1 MPIPRTVLRFA
12 TCALLSTATWAG
24 AGRPYLSLAQKADVL
39 WTGTVADA
47 EGNRYNVR
55 ILPGYR
61 TALGFGTES
70 WGDGWGNQ
78 MGGVVSIG
86 RGLMDAPRSLKRLG
100 EYGTAEPWEG
110 IADGWVQGK
119 DVVVWSVS
127 EMMTTG
133 AAEDWSEYWSDADE
147 ARARESF
154 GWTLAYPWAI
164 AKGIVNTAIR
174 QGIGVVCIGAGVAWA
189 LVLRP
194 AYQLSKPVVLTAF
207 DLGVATGRIGWGGL
221 RMGWGLAVNQLFLGT
236 ATPIA
241 GWAWNTALGLPMAIA
256 GKVPTP
262 VSADGWWVSQISG
275 NPVSVSAIDGPD
287 VRYAWDGV
295 TDSVPTAYWME
306 DAVARVRRE
315 GARDSVLAS
324 YTPVLEGIQSRMD
337 SLSEL
342 RDSLRA
348 RQWRDA
354 EQAESVFPRR
364 FLVPDD
370 YRKCR
375 GEVPAALP
383 PELDARLRAW
393 IARDSLGAGLS
404 DSAVDGIVDRYRRT
418 WGRCRDQGKVVP
430 ANLDP
435 GAKFNPNL
443 LIREEVQQ
451 ILD

>member
-1 MPIPRTVLRFA
+1 MPIPRTFLRFA
-12 TCALLSTATWAG
+12 TCAILSLAACAA

-47 EGNRYNVR
+47 DGNRYNIR
-55 ILPGYR
+55 ILPGYK
-61 TALGFGTES
+61 TAFGFGTGS

-78 MGGVVSIG
+78 VGGIVSIG

-133 AAEDWSEYWSDADE
+133 AAEDWREYWGAADQ

-164 AKGIVNTAIR
+164 MKGIVNTTIR
-174 QGIGVVCIGAGVAWA
+174 QAIGVVCIGGGVAWA

-194 AYQLSKPVVLTAF
+194 AYQLSKPVVLTAY
-207 DLGVATGRIGWGGL
+207 DLGVATGRVGWGGA
-221 RMGWGLAVNQLFLGT
+221 RMGWGLAVNQLLLGT

-275 NPVSVSAIDGPD
+275 VPGSPSVADGPD
-287 VRYAWDGV
+287 ARYAWDGL

-306 DAVARVRRE
+306 DAVARVRRQR
-315 GARDSVLAS
+315 ARDSVLAR
-324 YTPVLEGIQSRMD
+324 YAPALGDIESRMD
-337 SLSEL
+337 SLSES

-354 EQAESVFPRR
+354 ELAENSFPRR
-364 FLVPDD
+364 YLVPDD

-375 GEVPAALP
+375 GEIPTALP
-383 PELDARLRAW
+383 SDLDARLRAW
-393 IARDSLGAGLS
+393 IARDSLGAGLP
-404 DSAVDGIVDRYRRT
+404 DSAVDAIVDRYRAT
-418 WGRCRDQGKVVP
+418 WGRCRGQGEGDP

-435 GAKFNPNL
+435 GAKFNPNI
-443 LIREEVQQ
+443 LIQEETRQ
-451 ILD
+451 ILK

>member
-47 EGNRYNVR
+47 DGNRYNIR
-55 ILPGYR
+55 ILPGYK
-61 TALGFGTES
+61 TAFGFGSES

-78 MGGVVSIG
+78 VGGIVSIG

-127 EMMTTG
+127 DMMTSG
-133 AAEDWSEYWSDADE
+133 AAKDWRQYWGNAD
-147 ARARESF
+147 RARERESF
-154 GWTLAYPWAI
+154 AWILAYPWAI
-164 AKGIVNTAIR
+164 AKGLVNTAIR
-174 QGIGVVCIGAGVAWA
+174 QAIGVVCIGGGVAWA
-189 LVLRP
+189 LVVRP

-207 DLGVATGRIGWGGL
+207 DLGVATGRVGWGGA
-221 RMGWGLAVNQLFLGT
+221 RMGWGLAVNQVLLGT

-287 VRYAWDGV
+287 ARYAWDGV

-324 YTPVLEGIQSRMD
+324 YAPVLEGIQSRID
-337 SLSEL
+337 SLSES

-354 EQAESVFPRR
+354 ELAESVFPRR

-383 PELDARLRAW
+383 AELDARLRAW
-393 IARDSLGAGLS
+393 ISRDSLGAGLP
-404 DSAVDGIVDRYRRT
+404 DSVVDGIVDRYRST
-418 WGRCRDQGKVVP
+418 WGRCGGGSGAGP
-430 ANLDP
+430 TSLDP

-443 LIREEVQQ
+443 LIQEETRQ
-451 ILD
+451 ILK

>member
-1 MPIPRTVLRFA
+1 MQNSRAVLRFA
-12 TCALLSTATWAG
+12 MCSILLSAACAG
-24 AGRPYLSLAQKADVL
+24 AGRPYLSLGQKADVL

-47 EGNRYNVR
+47 DGNRYNIR
-55 ILPGYR
+55 ILPGYK
-61 TALGFGTES
+61 TAFGFGADS

-78 MGGVVSIG
+78 VGGVASIG

-127 EMMTTG
+127 EMMTAG
-133 AAEDWSEYWSDADE
+133 AAEDWREYWGNADR

-164 AKGIVNTAIR
+164 AKGIVNTTIR
-174 QGIGVVCIGAGVAWA
+174 QAIGVVCIGAGVAWA

-207 DLGVATGRIGWGGL
+207 DFGVATGRVGWGGV
-221 RMGWGLAVNQLFLGT
+221 RMGWGLAVNQLLLGT

-275 NPVSVSAIDGPD
+275 VSGSSSAIDGPD
-287 VRYAWDGV
+287 ARYAWDGL

-306 DAVARVRRE
+306 DAVARVRRQR
-315 GARDSVLAS
+315 ARDSVLAR
-324 YTPVLEGIQSRMD
+324 YAPALGDIESRMD
-337 SLSEL
+337 SLSES

-354 EQAESVFPRR
+354 ELAENSFPRR
-364 FLVPDD
+364 YLVPDD

-375 GEVPAALP
+375 GEIPAALP
-383 PELDARLRAW
+383 SDLDARLRAW
-393 IARDSLGAGLS
+393 IARDSLGAGLP
-404 DSAVDGIVDRYRRT
+404 DSAVDAIVDRYRAT
-418 WGRCRDQGKVVP
+418 WGRCSGQTGRDPGT
-430 ANLDP
+430 LDP
-435 GAKFNPNL
+435 GAKFNPNF
-443 LIREEVQQ
+443 LIQEETRQ
-451 ILD
+451 ILK

>member
-1 MPIPRTVLRFA
+1 M
-12 TCALLSTATWAG
+12 
-24 AGRPYLSLAQKADVL
+24 L

-47 EGNRYNVR
+47 DGNRYNIR
-55 ILPGYR
+55 ILPGYK
-61 TALGFGTES
+61 TAFGFGAGS

-78 MGGVVSIG
+78 VGGIVAIG
-86 RGLMDAPRSLKRLG
+86 QGLMDAPRSLKRLG

-133 AAEDWSEYWSDADE
+133 AAEDWREYWGAADQ

-164 AKGIVNTAIR
+164 MKGIVNTTIR
-174 QGIGVVCIGAGVAWA
+174 QAIGVVCIGGGVAWA

-194 AYQLSKPVVLTAF
+194 AYQLSKPVALTAF
-207 DLGVATGRIGWGGL
+207 DLGVATGRIGWGGA
-221 RMGWGLAVNQLFLGT
+221 RMGWGLAVNQLLLGT

-275 NPVSVSAIDGPD
+275 VPGSPSVADGPD
-287 VRYAWDGV
+287 VRYAWDGL

-315 GARDSVLAS
+315 AARDSVLAS
-324 YTPVLEGIQSRMD
+324 YAPALDALQSRMD
-337 SLSEL
+337 SLSER

-348 RQWRDA
+348 SQWRDA
-354 EQAESVFPRR
+354 ERAENSFPRR

-370 YRKCR
+370 YNKCR

-383 PELDARLRAW
+383 VDLDARLRAW
-393 IARDSLGAGLS
+393 IARDSLGAGLP
-404 DSAVDGIVDRYRRT
+404 DSAVDAIVERYRAT
-418 WGRCRDQGKVVP
+418 WGRCRGQGDRGS
-430 ANLDP
+430 ATLDP

-443 LIREEVQQ
+443 LIQEETRQ
-451 ILD
+451 ILK